1 MGVWSQGTVS
11 ANGLE
16 VFYRRTG
23 GDKPPLL
30 LLHGYTDNGA
40 CWGPTAQALEAD
52 YDIIMPDARGHG
64 QTSGAPGTMNTAL
77 LAQDAAAII
86 RALDLG
92 KTIVFGHSM
101 GGITALALAAND
113 PDLVLAAMLEDP
125 PFMLDEHFAP
135 SAEQVQNLEVEKK
148 DAQAFRM
155 LPLEARIARGR
166 ADNPGWS
173 DDELVP
179 WAASK
184 GEFNLDIV
192 SFHLGFRGYL
202 WRQDIAKVTC
212 PLLLITGNAAKGC
225 FVTPELALVSE
236 QLCPTCTTAYING
249 AGHCIH
255 RDRFDETMAA
265 VSSFLKQNIQKE
277 AGTRQSDK
285 GSARGFG

>member
-1 MGVWSQGTVS
+1 MGIWSQGTVS

-23 GDKPPLL
+23 GDKPPML

-40 CWGPTAQALEAD
+40 CWRSVTQALEAD

-64 QTSGAPGTMNTAL
+64 RTSGPLGAMNTDL

-101 GGITALALAAND
+101 GGVTALSLAAND
-113 PDLVLAAMLEDP
+113 PDIVLAAILEDP
-125 PFMLDEHFAP
+125 PFMADEHFVP
-135 SAEQVQNLEVEKK
+135 SEEIVQYLEVEKVE
-148 DAQAFRM
+148 ARAFRA
-155 LPLEARIARGR
+155 LPLEDRIARGR
-166 ADNPGWS
+166 TDNPGWS
-173 DDELVP
+173 DDELIP

-184 GEFNLDIV
+184 GEFNLEIV
-192 SFHLGFRGYL
+192 PYHLEFRSYP
-202 WRQDIAKVTC
+202 WRNAISRVTC
-212 PLLLITGNAAKGC
+212 PLLLITGDPDKSC
-225 FVTPELALVSE
+225 FVTPELAAISK
-236 QLCPTCTTAYING
+236 QLCPTCTTAFISG

-265 VSSFLKQNIQKE
+265 VSSFLSQQVQKE
-277 AGTRQSDK
+277 AGARHSDE